1 MLKVLLKKQLTEIF
15 RGHYYDAKKNTGRS
29 RSAVIGHFIAYF
41 AVMGGVLGGCFTLL
55 SSFLCPPLAAA
66 GAGWLFY
73 AIMGMIAVILGAFGS
88 VFSTYSTLYLAK
100 DNDLLLSMPIPVQD
114 IMISRLLSVYLM
126 GLLYSG
132 TVMVPAFL
140 VAGARGMGPAGAV
153 GGFLLWILISIF
165 VLVMSCLLGFGVAKA
180 SLKLKNKSIT
190 RAAFALVFIAAYYL
204 IYFRAQIVLRELI
217 DRVSAGG
224 VTVSGPVWI
233 LYGFGRAGEGR
244 PLPLLL
250 CAAVVLVL
258 FFVTWTVLK
267 RTFLDIATASGATG
281 KAVYRE
287 RRTEQK
293 SVARTLLSREFARFT
308 GSSNYILNSGMG
320 SILLIVLGVV
330 LLIKGGAVIDVMSS
344 MFTGGAASAD
354 PASVGAAAVIMCAV
368 ICLAAAVN
376 DTAAPSV
383 SLEGNTLWLVKSLPV
398 TTMQILTAKLKMQMI
413 LTGIPALFCAVCAVV
428 RLQIGPAEKVLFVV
442 VCALNVCMHALWCL
456 IMGLSRTNLNWTH
469 EIVVIKQSLN
479 VFLAMLGGWICA
491 LVLGG
496 GFMLIGR
503 IVGTAVYLALA
514 AAVCVVLSLILFSW
528 IRTRG
533 VKIFDAL

>member
-29 RSAVIGHFIAYF
+29 RGAVIGRFIAYF
-41 AVMGGVLGGCFTLL
+41 VVMGGVLGGCFALL

-73 AIMGMIAVILGAFGS
+73 AIMGMIAIILGAFGS

-140 VAGARGMGPAGAV
+140 VAGTRGMGPAGAV

-165 VLVMSCLLGFGVAKA
+165 VLVLSCLLGFGVAKA

-217 DRVSAGG
+217 ARVSAEG
-224 VTVSGPVWI
+224 VTVTGPAWI

-308 GSSNYILNSGMG
+308 GSSNYILNCGMG

-330 LLIKGGAVIDVMSS
+330 LLIKGGAVVDVMSS
-344 MFTGGAASAD
+344 MFTGGAAAADSAS
-354 PASVGAAAVIMCAV
+354 AGAAAVIMCAV

-428 RLQIGPAEKVLFVV
+428 RLQIGPAEKILFVV

-456 IMGLSRTNLNWTH
+456 IMGLARTNLNWTH

-479 VFLAMLGGWICA
+479 VFLAMLGGWVCA

-496 GFMLIGR
+496 GYMLIGR
-503 IVGTAVYLALA
+503 IVGMAVYLALA